1 MEAYISEKNFNFSR
15 YYFNPS
21 MQTKLTQVNQN
32 DDGGEEG
39 SEVEIS
45 IFAYPAHKF
54 RHEVRRILTDTEI
67 R

>member
-1 MEAYISEKNFNFSR
+1 METYIIEKNLNFSR

-21 MQTKLTQVNQN
+21 VQTNLTQVDRH
-32 DDGGEEG
+32 DDNGEG

-45 IFAYPAHKF
+45 IFAYF
-54 RHEVRRILTDTEI
+54 VREFEHEVRRILTDTEL